1 LNDGRIPTPD
11 VVRVAPGT
19 GYNRVKGNRR
29 ASRNGPV
36 SDLPQMVTVGLLSGR
51 SQVHK
56 DFEYMGVAANLATL
70 TLYGGTP
77 YDPQTNALRRGVDVV
92 VGTPGR
98 IKDHL
103 ERGTLDMSN
112 LKYAPLPSC
121 RMQKRNHL
129 VARMRENE
137 GEAPGLETKRGYQTD
152 AHTSAPCR
160 SLAMGGVWAGWHI
173 MFTHP
178 GATSYREIAPLT
190 YLLTGRC
197 MCRYRILDEADEM
210 LNMGFVDDVEK
221 ILSSANNVQTLLF
234 SATLPSWVKQV
245 RMVHRLRH
253 HAGSL
258 TQTMEPTPANCR

>member
-137 GEAPGLETKRGYQTD
+137 GEAPGWETKSTGAPEDIRRT
-152 AHTSAPCR
+152 HTPLH
-160 SLAMGGVWAGWHI
+160 LAVPSRWEVSGLAGISCSH
-173 MFTHP
+173 TRVP
-178 GATSYREIAPLT
+178 PATER
-190 YLLTGRC
+190 
-197 MCRYRILDEADEM
+197 
-210 LNMGFVDDVEK
+210 
-221 ILSSANNVQTLLF
+221 
-234 SATLPSWVKQV
+234 
-245 RMVHRLRH
+245 
-253 HAGSL
+253 
-258 TQTMEPTPANCR
+258 